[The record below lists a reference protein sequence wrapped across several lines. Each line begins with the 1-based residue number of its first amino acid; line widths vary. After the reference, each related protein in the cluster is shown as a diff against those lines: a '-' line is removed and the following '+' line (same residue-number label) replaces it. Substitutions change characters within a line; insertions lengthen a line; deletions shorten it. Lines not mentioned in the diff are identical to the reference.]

1 MALPLP
7 ARARLGFQTP
17 HTHKA
22 NPASPMEDNRQ
33 TFGREVPK
41 TASRET
47 LALDLTPRVAG
58 GMAVVSM
65 NSSGLPESFTELV
78 GSVGQPP
85 VAR

>member
-1 MALPLP
+1 MGTLVLHAQCIHDYT
-7 ARARLGFQTP
+7 RMNYG
-17 HTHKA
+17 
-22 NPASPMEDNRQ
+22 Q

-41 TASRET
+41 TASREA